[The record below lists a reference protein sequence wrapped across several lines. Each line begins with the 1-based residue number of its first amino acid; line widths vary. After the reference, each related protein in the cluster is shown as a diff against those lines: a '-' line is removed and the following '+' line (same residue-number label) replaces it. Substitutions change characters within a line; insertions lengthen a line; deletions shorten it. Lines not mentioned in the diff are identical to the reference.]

1 MNDDPRLD
9 NLLDQLAAD
18 APLGRMRSRLD
29 ELVSQ
34 PPAAFPSSAARLAMA
49 AAVVAAIAT
58 ALFLFRETP
67 APTPTAPDGA
77 VLALLEAPSTFERL
91 RGVNVAAGRLE
102 KEPALRA
109 ELLRRLEEDPSPNVR
124 LASLQALMS
133 ATPDDR
139 HVDRLLRGVAGQET
153 AIVQAHISHQLR
165 RRGLLTEAELS
176 RLIAQPG
183 FHADAREALIRAE
196 DS

>member
-1 MNDDPRLD
+1 MSVDPRLD

-34 PPAAFPSSAARLAMA
+34 PPAAVPSPAVRLALA
-49 AAVVAAIAT
+49 AVVVAAIAT
-58 ALFLFRETP
+58 ALFLFRGTP
-67 APTPTAPDGA
+67 TPTPTAPAGA
-77 VLALLEAPSTFERL
+77 VLELLEARSTFERL
-91 RGVNVAAGRLE
+91 RGVNAAAGGLE
-102 KEPALRA
+102 EEPAVRA
-109 ELLRRLEEDPSPNVR
+109 ALLRRLEEDPSLNVR
-124 LASLQALMS
+124 LASLQALLS
-133 ATPDDR
+133 ATPDGR
-139 HVDRLLRGVAGQET
+139 QIDRLLRGVAGQET
-153 AIVQAHISHQLR
+153 AIVQAHIGHQLR

-183 FHADAREALIRAE
+183 FHAEAREALIRAE